1 MCVCL
6 CRIITLRGWGSAS
19 ATCLP
24 GYSTIP
30 GRCGPGCASG
40 RPASDSAEGERCT
53 IMMDV
58 CPQAVSPFIDAN
70 TKNRIHFVNN
80 KKDVERMLPPLLD
93 MSQVER
99 CMSGT
104 SDYVYK

>member
-1 MCVCL
+1 M
-6 CRIITLRGWGSAS
+6 I
-19 ATCLP
+19 
-24 GYSTIP
+24 
-30 GRCGPGCASG
+30 
-40 RPASDSAEGERCT
+40 D
-53 IMMDV
+53 M

-80 KKDVERMLPPLLD
+80 KRDVERMLPPLLD

>member
-1 MCVCL
+1 L
-6 CRIITLRGWGSAS
+6 A
-19 ATCLP
+19 
-24 GYSTIP
+24 
-30 GRCGPGCASG
+30 
-40 RPASDSAEGERCT
+40 AECKRFA
-53 IMMDV
+53 IMIDM

-80 KKDVERMLPPLLD
+80 KRDVERMLPPLLD